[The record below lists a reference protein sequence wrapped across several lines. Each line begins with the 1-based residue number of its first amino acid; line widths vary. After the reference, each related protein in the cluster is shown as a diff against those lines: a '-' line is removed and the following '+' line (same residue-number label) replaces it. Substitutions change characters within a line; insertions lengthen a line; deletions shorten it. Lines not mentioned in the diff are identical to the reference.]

1 MLQNIWHTRFD
12 DYVIVQ
18 CVMLTVYNCG
28 TKDVLKR
35 HRTYEMFQRLKLGF
49 QTNAH
54 VKRYE
59 TSYKFLKPATKEK
72 SSIVEH
78 VLRLSEYYNHLN
90 RVGVNLPDEIVMV
103 LHSHCHRAIRASL

>member
-1 MLQNIWHTRFD
+1 MRNVKHFRIEVPKTFS
-12 DYVIVQ
+12 
-18 CVMLTVYNCG
+18 
-28 TKDVLKR
+28 KR
-35 HRTYEMFQRLKLGF
+35 RGAYEMFQELKLGF
-49 QTNAH
+49 QARAH

-59 TSYKFLKPATKEK
+59 TSDEFLSLQREK

-103 LHSHCHRAIRASL
+103 LHSHCHQAIRAS